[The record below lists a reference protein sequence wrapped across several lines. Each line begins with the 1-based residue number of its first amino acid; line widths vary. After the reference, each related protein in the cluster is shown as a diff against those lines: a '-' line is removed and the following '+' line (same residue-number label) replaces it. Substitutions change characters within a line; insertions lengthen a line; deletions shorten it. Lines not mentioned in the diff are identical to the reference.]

1 MIQTFLTVLNPMLM
15 LFLCMAIGFVLCKT
29 KILNNDAGKV
39 MAKLLTWVFAPA
51 LSFYTMANYCT
62 IDNLTKG
69 GSYLLISSIS
79 VGIALAIAIPLACV
93 FIKNKTYER
102 GVYKYALTFGNSGY
116 VGDPLVL
123 ALFGVEG
130 LFWYKIA
137 CLPISIVIYTWG
149 ISVLVKK
156 KEGEKRNAFKSL
168 LNAPMIAMLIGI
180 VVGLVGI
187 GGFLIGEGGVNTFF
201 GSTLDGLKA
210 CYGPMAMLLAG
221 FTVARF
227 NIKSML
233 KNKRVYIASALRL
246 VVLPVVILGSLY
258 GFMLLLNIIFGFE
271 VDVFI
276 LFMLFFA
283 IAAPLGLNT
292 VVFPE
297 AYGGDPSTGASMAMI
312 SHTLCVITIPLMF
325 ALMCV
330 IFGTP
335 PQMIL

>member
-29 KILNNDAGKV
+29 KILSGDAGKV

-51 LSFYTMANYCT
+51 LSFFTMANYCT
-62 IDNLTKG
+62 VDNLVKG
-69 GSYLLISSIS
+69 GSYLLISAIS
-79 VGIALAIAIPLACV
+79 VGIALAIAIPLSCV
-93 FIKNKTYER
+93 FIKSKSYER

-130 LFWYKIA
+130 LFWYKIV

-149 ISVLVKK
+149 ISVLVAK
-156 KEGEKRNAFKSL
+156 KEGEKHNPFKSL

-187 GGFLIGEGGVNTFF
+187 GGTIIGGEGARTFF
-201 GSTLDGLKA
+201 GSTLDGLKS
-210 CYGPMAMLLAG
+210 CYGPMAMILAG

-227 NIKSML
+227 DIKQML
-233 KNKRVYIASALRL
+233 KNVRVYIATALRL
-246 VVLPVVILGSLY
+246 VILPVVILGTLY
-258 GFMLLLNIIFGFE
+258 GIMLLLNLIFGMV
-271 VDVFI
+271 VDTYI

-312 SHTLCVITIPLMF
+312 SHTLCVISIPLMF

-330 IFGTP
+330 VFGTP
-335 PQMIL
+335 PQMIV

>member
-29 KILNNDAGKV
+29 KILSGDAGKV

-51 LSFYTMANYCT
+51 LSFFTMANYCT
-62 IDNLTKG
+62 VDNLVKG
-69 GSYLLISSIS
+69 GSYLLVSAIS
-79 VGIALAIAIPLACV
+79 VGIALAIAIPLSCV
-93 FIKNKTYER
+93 FIKNKSYER

-149 ISVLVKK
+149 ISVLVAK
-156 KEGEKRNAFKSL
+156 KEGEKHNPFKSL

-187 GGFLIGEGGVNTFF
+187 GGTIIGGEGARTFF
-201 GSTLDGLKA
+201 GSTLDGLKS
-210 CYGPMAMLLAG
+210 CYGPMAMILAG

-227 NIKSML
+227 DIKQML
-233 KNKRVYIASALRL
+233 KNVRVYIATALRL
-246 VVLPVVILGSLY
+246 VILPVVILGTLY
-258 GFMLLLNIIFGFE
+258 GIMLLLNLIFGMV
-271 VDVFI
+271 VDTYI

-312 SHTLCVITIPLMF
+312 SHTLCVISIPLMF

-330 IFGTP
+330 VFGTP
-335 PQMIL
+335 PQMIV

>member
-29 KILNNDAGKV
+29 KILSGDAGKV

-51 LSFYTMANYCT
+51 LSFFTMANYCT
-62 IDNLTKG
+62 VDNLVKG
-69 GSYLLISSIS
+69 GSYLLVSAIS
-79 VGIALAIAIPLACV
+79 VGIALAIAIPLSCV
-93 FIKNKTYER
+93 FIKSKSYER

-149 ISVLVKK
+149 ISVLVAK
-156 KEGEKRNAFKSL
+156 KEGEKHNPFKSL

-187 GGFLIGEGGVNTFF
+187 GGTIIGGEGARTFF
-201 GSTLDGLKA
+201 GSTLDGLKS
-210 CYGPMAMLLAG
+210 CYGPMAMILAG

-227 NIKSML
+227 DIKQML
-233 KNKRVYIASALRL
+233 KNVRVYIATALRL
-246 VVLPVVILGSLY
+246 VILPVVILGTLY
-258 GFMLLLNIIFGFE
+258 GIMLLLNLIFGMV
-271 VDVFI
+271 VDTYI

-312 SHTLCVITIPLMF
+312 SHTLCVISIPLMF

-330 IFGTP
+330 VFGTP
-335 PQMIL
+335 PQMIV

>member
-29 KILNNDAGKV
+29 KILSGDAGKV

-51 LSFYTMANYCT
+51 LSFFTMANYCT
-62 IDNLTKG
+62 VDNLAKG
-69 GSYLLISSIS
+69 GSYLLVSAIS
-79 VGIALAIAIPLACV
+79 VGIALAIAIPLSCV
-93 FIKNKTYER
+93 FIKSKSYER

-149 ISVLVKK
+149 ISVLVAK
-156 KEGEKRNAFKSL
+156 KEGEKHNPFKSL

-180 VVGLVGI
+180 IVGLVGI
-187 GGFLIGEGGVNTFF
+187 GGTIIGGEGARTFF
-201 GSTLDGLKA
+201 GSTLDGLKS
-210 CYGPMAMLLAG
+210 CYGPMAMILAG

-227 NIKSML
+227 DIKQML
-233 KNKRVYIASALRL
+233 KNVRVYIATALRL
-246 VVLPVVILGSLY
+246 VILPVVILGTLY
-258 GFMLLLNIIFGFE
+258 GIMLLLNLIFGMV
-271 VDVFI
+271 VDTYI

-312 SHTLCVITIPLMF
+312 SHTLCVISIPLMF

-330 IFGTP
+330 VFGTP
-335 PQMIL
+335 PQMIV